1 MPQTLSDACDLVRS
15 RAERFVIKDRLGS
28 GGMGEVFLAEDRVL
42 KRRVAMKAI
51 RQEFNQ
57 RTNFRRRLLKEAE
70 RASQLDD
77 EHIAQVYDIVE
88 HDGRMFLIMEY
99 VEGQTL
105 RAKLGEPL
113 ATEEFFSI
121 AEQALAGLSAAHRH
135 GILHCDLKPENLMI
149 TPAGL
154 LKILDFGCAQ
164 RVPTQ
169 ETRATL
175 TSTLITGGTLAYM
188 APEVLLGGQPD
199 QRSDIFSMGV
209 VLYEAVSG
217 QHPFRGDPAKAAGHS
232 LQAGLGAIPGVIP
245 EGLEPVIARMLARDP
260 AQRYQSCADVRADV
274 RALHR
279 RRKRAAAPN
288 SGSRTVRPTQR
299 TVVLGLLLVSALAA
313 PLALKFGM
321 RTLSSPVA
329 VAASSRQM
337 IVLPFRPPAEDP
349 NSRAFANGLTEALA
363 ARLGQIAD
371 RYPVEIVSA
380 SEARAQKVTDAQQGR
395 TVLGA
400 TLALEGSLQQSG
412 STVRVVYS
420 LVDTR
425 TLRQLHSGVIT
436 ADAANPFAVEDRV
449 IEEVLNDL
457 DIELA
462 RQDRGR
468 LQFYGTRQPQ
478 AYDSYLRARGYLQD
492 YDRLDNLEN
501 AVTALRR
508 SLEAD
513 PKFALAFA
521 ALGQAY
527 VYEYGISHQPESV
540 DKARNACARA
550 AELDR
555 SSPDGEICLGMLFN
569 ANGEYEQA
577 AFHLERAIKL
587 DSDRDE
593 SYRTLAVAYEG
604 LHRLADAE
612 SALKRAISLR
622 PEYWAGYKWLG
633 RFQAAHGHYDEAA
646 EQFKR
651 VVQLAPDSFSGYS
664 NLGAVYANQG
674 KYGEAIDMLERS
686 IAIRPSAQALNNLG
700 AAYFYQGRY
709 VEAARTYEQAAQM
722 TPNAYMIFGN
732 LGETYRQVQG
742 KREESIKNYA
752 QALKLAEQWLTINGN
767 DGGVRLHAALYAA
780 MIGETTKAEAYRKS
794 GIRMSPRDPEARLDS
809 ALVLAQFHDDIWALD
824 ELQRALDAGLSVSQI
839 TNDPA
844 WKRFGRYPKYS
855 AMIARERQKVGPKTN
870 L

>member
-1 MPQTLSDACDLVRS
+1 MPQTMIDACDLVCS
-15 RAERFVIKDRLGS
+15 RTERFVIKTRLGS
-28 GGMGEVFLAEDRVL
+28 GGMGEVFLAEDRAL

-57 RTNFRRRLLKEAE
+57 RTNFRHRLLKEAE

-77 EHIAQVYDIVE
+77 EHIAQVYDIAE

-105 RAKLGEPL
+105 RAKLREPL

-121 AEQALAGLSAAHRH
+121 AEQALAGLATAHRH

-154 LKILDFGCAQ
+154 LKILDFGCAR

-169 ETRATL
+169 ETRATV
-175 TSTLITGGTLAYM
+175 TSSLGTGGTLAYM
-188 APEVLLGGQPD
+188 APEVLLGGHPD
-199 QRSDIFSMGV
+199 PRSDIFSLGV
-209 VLYEAVSG
+209 VLYEALAG
-217 QHPFRGDPAKAAGHS
+217 QHPFRGDPAKAAGRS
-232 LQAGLGAIPGVIP
+232 LQAGLGSIPGVVP
-245 EGLEPVIARMLARDP
+245 EGLEPVIARMLAREP
-260 AQRYQSCADVRADV
+260 AQRYQSCADVLADI
-274 RALHR
+274 RGLRR
-279 RRKRAAAPN
+279 RRKPVTA
-288 SGSRTVRPTQR
+288 SKSSSRTARSAQR
-299 TVVLGLLLVSALAA
+299 VVVLALILALAVS
-313 PLALKFGM
+313 LALKFGM
-321 RTLSSPVA
+321 RTSSAPAA

-337 IVLPFRPPAEDP
+337 IVLPFRPPAEDS

-363 ARLGQIAD
+363 AKLGQIAD

-380 SEARAQKVTDAQQGR
+380 SEARAQKVTDAQQAR

-436 ADAANPFAVEDRV
+436 ADTANPFAVQDRV
-449 IEEVLNDL
+449 IDEVLNGL

-468 LQFYGTRQPQ
+468 LQSHGTTQPR

-492 YDRLDNLEN
+492 YDRLDNLDN
-501 AVTALRR
+501 AVAALRR
-508 SLEAD
+508 SLDAD
-513 PKFALAFA
+513 PRFALAYA
-521 ALGQAY
+521 GLGQAY
-527 VYEYGISHQPESV
+527 VHKYAISRQPESV
-540 DKARNACARA
+540 EEARNACARA
-550 AELDR
+550 TELDS

-569 ANGEYEQA
+569 ATGEYEPA
-577 AFHLERAIKL
+577 AQHLERAIKL
-587 DSDRDE
+587 DSGRDE
-593 SYRTLAVAYEG
+593 SYRPLAVAYEG
-604 LHRLADAE
+604 LHRLDDAE

-622 PEYWAGYKWLG
+622 PQYWAGYKWLG
-633 RFQAAHGHYDEAA
+633 RFQAAHGRYDEAA

-674 KYGEAIDMLERS
+674 KYGEAIDTLERS

-709 VEAARTYEQAAQM
+709 LEAARTYEQAAQM

-742 KREESIKNYA
+742 KREESTKNYT
-752 QALKLAEQWLTINGN
+752 QALKLAEQWLAINGN
-767 DGGVRLHAALYAA
+767 DGRARLHAALYAA
-780 MIGETTKAEAYRKS
+780 MIGETKKAEAYRKS
-794 GIRMSPRDPEARLDS
+794 GIRMSSHDAEARLGS
-809 ALVLAQFHDDIWALD
+809 ALVLAQFHDDTRALD
-824 ELQRALDAGLSVSQI
+824 ELQRALDAGLSLSQI

-844 WKRFGRYPKYS
+844 WKRFDRYPKYS
-855 AMIARERQKVGPKTN
+855 AMIARERLKVGPKTN